1 MVDEPLSPLVA
12 KGANHVMSLLVELIR
27 RREVKGEDAQLLVLA
42 AEMDKAGDRQSKE
55 KRGAGRGEGRQGEE
69 GRGEVR
75 RAVKGVGKN
84 VDKVK
89 RGSAAWTRGF
99 WPCWRRRKASTK
111 A

>member
-1 MVDEPLSPLVA
+1 
-12 KGANHVMSLLVELIR
+12 MSLLVELIR